1 VTTGVVLCGGRSRR
15 MGADK
20 ALIEVDGVA
29 MVERVSRALDA
40 GGCTAVMLVGGDG
53 AASAATGRP
62 WVPDRWPGGG
72 PAGGVLT
79 ALETV
84 DTDILVAACDL
95 PDLDAASVRAV
106 LRSARLDPAV
116 DVVVATTDRREPM
129 LSWWAAGSR
138 ARVDAAWRSGT
149 RALRDV
155 IATGAVREVPVAATA
170 LRNVNSPADL
180 APSTHPVAG
189 QTDVRG

>member
-1 VTTGVVLCGGRSRR
+1 
-15 MGADK
+15 
-20 ALIEVDGVA
+20 
-29 MVERVSRALDA
+29 
-40 GGCTAVMLVGGDG
+40 
-53 AASAATGRP
+53 
-62 WVPDRWPGGG
+62 
-72 PAGGVLT
+72 
-79 ALETV
+79 
-84 DTDILVAACDL
+84 
-95 PDLDAASVRAV
+95 
-106 LRSARLDPAV
+106 
-116 DVVVATTDRREPM
+116 M

-180 APSTHPVAG
+180 APSHPVAG